1 MSVKNKVK
9 LLKSLNLKFDDFNS
23 DLNSLHSSVKMCNE
37 IDNTIFQSMQNAD
50 IKKFSANS
58 PDEIIEIAKRIDLNA

>member
-1 MSVKNKVK
+1 MY
-9 LLKSLNLKFDDFNS
+9 
-23 DLNSLHSSVKMCNE
+23 NE